1 MILEAGDLDFGG
13 QEGAKID
20 LGASWTPLGASWK
33 RLGGV
38 LGPLGSVLGRLGG
51 VLEANKA
58 KTSSGIRRRGHG
70 GMRISGPLIGI
81 N

>member
-1 MILEAGDLDFGG
+1 MISEAGDLDFGG

-38 LGPLGSVLGRLGG
+38 LGHLGG
-51 VLEANKA
+51 VLVASWRHLGSQDE
-58 KTSSGIRRRGHG
+58 
-70 GMRISGPLIGI
+70 P
-81 N
+81 

>member
-1 MILEAGDLDFGG
+1 MILEAGYLDFEG

-51 VLEANKA
+51 VLGRLGSVLASQKPPKIA
-58 KTSSGIRRRGHG
+58 PRRLPKRG
-70 GMRISGPLIGI
+70 PT
-81 N
+81 